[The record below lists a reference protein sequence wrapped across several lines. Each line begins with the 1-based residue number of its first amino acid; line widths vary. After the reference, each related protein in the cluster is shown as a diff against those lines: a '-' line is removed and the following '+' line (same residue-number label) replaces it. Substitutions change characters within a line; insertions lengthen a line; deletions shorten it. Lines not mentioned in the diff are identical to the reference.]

1 MDILGIRIDDVT
13 MEEALEKAFSVIKN
27 RNGFSYV
34 FTPNAEIC
42 MAALKDE
49 KLLAALNSSF
59 MNIPDGEGV
68 LKAAAYL
75 STPLREKVPGC
86 EFTLNMLS
94 SGVKLSVYLFGA
106 TEASVAAAKKN
117 ITEKY
122 ASVTVVGI
130 RDGYFKDSEVDGI
143 IDDINKSHC
152 DLLLVGLGAPKG
164 EMFIY
169 DNRDKLDVA
178 LAVGVGGTIDIISGF
193 AKRAPKFFL
202 LHKLE
207 WFYRL
212 ICQPKR
218 FKRMLN
224 IPKFLVLCKKH
235 ALHNKSDIKS

>member
-13 MEEALEKAFSVIKN
+13 MEEALGKAFSVIKN

-49 KLLAALNSSF
+49 KLLLALNSSF
-59 MNIPDGEGV
+59 MNIPDGESV
-68 LKAAAYL
+68 LKAAKYL
-75 STPLREKVPGC
+75 GTPLKEKVPGC
-86 EFTLNMLS
+86 EFTQNMLS
-94 SGVKLSVYLFGA
+94 SGKKISVYLFGA
-106 TEASVAAAKKN
+106 TEASVTAAKKN

-122 ASVTVVGI
+122 PSITVAGI
-130 RDGYFKDSEVDGI
+130 RNGYYTDNEVDGI
-143 IDDINKSHC
+143 IGDINKSHC
-152 DLLLVGLGAPKG
+152 DLLLVGLGAPKE

-169 DNRDKLDVA
+169 RNREKLDAA

-202 LHKLE
+202 DHKLE

-212 ICQPKR
+212 ACQPKR

-235 ALHNKSDIKS
+235 ALHNK